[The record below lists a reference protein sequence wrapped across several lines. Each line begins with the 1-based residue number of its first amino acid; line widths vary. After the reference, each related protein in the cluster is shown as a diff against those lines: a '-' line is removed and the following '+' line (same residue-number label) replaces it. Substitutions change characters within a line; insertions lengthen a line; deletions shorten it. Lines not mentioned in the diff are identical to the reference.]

1 MIEVGAVAFTP
12 ERVTTTLERLVD
24 PGRAVPEIVLRLTGI
39 RQDELRGAASPE
51 SALGELA
58 DFLRGRQ
65 PVGHGAR
72 LDVEFLAAAGLW
84 DPETEILDTLDVA
97 RILLPS
103 AASHS
108 LPLLATEMGF
118 NQPRPHRALDDA
130 DATRQLLLRLRE
142 EAAALD
148 ETLKESMLA
157 LVAPY
162 VWSIA
167 RFFADA
173 LTAPNPGPDPT
184 SEQVVDSGRG
194 EAVDPPP
201 DDPALMTALLG
212 PEGPLAGLL
221 PGYEHREPQL
231 QMLLAVAQIQARGGT
246 LVVEAGT
253 GTGKSLAYLVPS
265 IARAVRRGE
274 RVVVSTNTHTLQE
287 QLMVKDLPGLREWL
301 PWNFKASL
309 LKGRSNYVSLRRWR
323 RLLAEPC
330 KDADELK
337 FKLKV
342 LMWLHTTESGDRS
355 ELRLHGREE
364 VLWAQIA
371 SDPLDCVGIHC
382 TNEDCYVH
390 RARAEAD
397 ASNLV
402 VVNHALLLAD
412 AEVGGGLLPD
422 FDHLVID
429 EAHHLEE
436 AATRGLRQEV
446 DGPGL
451 RALLDR
457 LAHASPLAGEDTFG
471 VPAPVVR
478 GASPG
483 GAIPSGSGLLAELR
497 RQPHLGSSDEAFGA
511 AMPASLAAGARV
523 REYFEL
529 AERWVGARLG
539 ESDRR
544 DDSVRLTPAL
554 RDHEEWPSMSVAAE
568 NAVTALAAVDVGLRR
583 AIAGV
588 REWLGGAEPD
598 QGIRELEIIRGRL
611 EAAMGV
617 LDEAMLKPD
626 PNRVYWF
633 TLLARTENL
642 VLRAAPINVG
652 SLLHDRVYAERRST
666 VFTSATL
673 AVGGTFDYFRS
684 RVGLGPEIEELILP
698 SPFDFLH
705 QALVCLPTDFPPPEH
720 EAFDQEVEEVIA
732 SVARSVG
739 GRTLVLFTSHR
750 QLRDVHT
757 ALKHRV
763 DLDEVLI
770 LGQGIDGQRR
780 QVLKSFEEAER
791 PLLLGTA
798 SFWEGIDVPGE
809 RLSCVIMVRLPFPV
823 PTEPVYAAR
832 AEQVRDAFTQLALPQ
847 AALRLK
853 QGFGRLIRRSTD
865 RGAVVILDNRIL
877 GRDYGKAFLDV
888 LPPASRFVGPA
899 AEIAN
904 RVGDWLNSPLAGEV
918 GPFLRGPRA
927 HGARGHPGGDAHSG
941 K

>member
-24 PGRAVPEIVLRLTGI
+24 PGRAVPETVLKLTGI
-39 RQDELRGAASPE
+39 RQDELRGAASPDA
-51 SALGELA
+51 ALRELA

-72 LDVEFLAAAGLW
+72 LDVDFLAAAGLW
-84 DPETEILDTLDVA
+84 DASTEILDTLDVA

-103 AASHS
+103 APSHS
-108 LPLLATEMGF
+108 LPLLAAEMGF

-142 EAAALD
+142 EAAVLD
-148 ETLKESMLA
+148 ESLKESMLA

-162 VWSIA
+162 DWSIA

-173 LTAPNPGPDPT
+173 LTASNPDPDAP
-184 SEQVVDSGRG
+184 SGDVVDSVRGRSR
-194 EAVDPPP
+194 ESPP
-201 DDPALMTALLG
+201 DDPGVLAALLG
-212 PEGPLAGLL
+212 PEGPLAGVL

-265 IARAVRRGE
+265 IARAVRHGE

-287 QLMVKDLPGLREWL
+287 QLMTKDLPGLRDWL
-301 PWNFKASL
+301 PWDFKACL

-323 RLLAEPC
+323 RFLAEPC
-330 KDADELK
+330 KDSDELK

-342 LMWLHTTESGDRS
+342 LLWLHTTSSGDRS

-364 VLWAQIA
+364 VLWAHIA

-382 TNEDCYVH
+382 TKEDCYVH
-390 RARAEAD
+390 RARAEAE
-397 ASNLV
+397 ASDLV
-402 VVNHALLLAD
+402 VINHALLLAD

-422 FDHLVID
+422 FDHLVVD
-429 EAHHLEE
+429 EAHHLED

-451 RALLDR
+451 LALVER
-457 LAHASPLAGEDTFG
+457 L
-471 VPAPVVR
+471 
-478 GASPG
+478 ASPG
-483 GAIPSGSGLLAELR
+483 GAASSGLLAELR
-497 RQPHLGSSDEAFGA
+497 KQPHLGASDDAFEKA
-511 AMPASLAAGARV
+511 IPMSLVAGERV
-523 REYFEL
+523 RGFFDL
-529 AERWVGARLG
+529 ATRWMGAKLS
-539 ESDRR
+539 ETERR
-544 DDSVRLTPAL
+544 DDSVRLTPGL
-554 RDHEEWPSMSVAAE
+554 REDEAWPAMSIAAE
-568 NAVTALAAVDVGLRR
+568 NAVTSLTALDNGLRQ
-583 AIAGV
+583 AVAGV
-588 REWLGGAEPD
+588 RDWLGGLEPD

-611 EAAMGV
+611 EAASRV
-617 LDEAMLKPD
+617 IDEAMRAPD

-633 TLLARTENL
+633 TLVARTENL

-652 SLLHDRVYAERRST
+652 SLLRERVYADRRST

-684 RVGLGPEIEELILP
+684 RVGLGPGIEELILP

-705 QALVCLPTDFPPPEH
+705 QALVCLPADFPEPEH
-720 EAFDQEVEEVIA
+720 ESFDQQVEEVVA
-732 SVARSVG
+732 SVARRVG

-750 QLRDVHT
+750 QLRDVHA

-823 PTEPVYAAR
+823 PSEPVYAAR
-832 AEQVRDAFTQLALPQ
+832 AEQVRDGFAQLALPQ

-899 AEIAN
+899 AQIAD
-904 RVGDWLNSPLAGEV
+904 RVGEWLD
-918 GPFLRGPRA
+918 RA
-927 HGARGHPGGDAHSG
+927 
-941 K
+941 